1 MRYRIA
7 LCGFSEF
14 EYRAMHFSFQH
25 PGSPEET
32 GYDVVDALAEAD
44 FAVVDAD
51 SKPAVKGVVLSN
63 RVLHSVFVGAVAP
76 TGAHLHLPRPID
88 PTRIR
93 RLLDTLSLRFPL
105 PKVRLEPPAELQLPT
120 LNDVVVTA
128 PDFDPPAMPPAA
140 PPRAPAPRTL
150 PALPVLT
157 EPVFAEPVFTELV
170 RAEPARTEPVL
181 TEPVLR
187 EPVPPPPAEP
197 APPAPAAASAP
208 SDDAHIKAKAAARAR
223 ARRARLASSR
233 NAAAPAEQPRDVL
246 VLDADEASGALLCE
260 LLERFGFSA
269 HRVRSIPE
277 AEAQVAGKAFAAIFL
292 DITMGGADRGEGLA
306 LLQRIQ
312 ELPVPEG
319 RTAPAVLMVSAQLNP
334 ADRVRAALAGI
345 KSPLVKPV
353 SRGDVA
359 RALEGCGVSLPSDAR
374 RQ

>member
-88 PTRIR
+88 PSRIR

-105 PKVRLEPPAELQLPT
+105 PKVQLEPPAELQLPT
-120 LNDVVVTA
+120 LDDVVLTT
-128 PDFDPPAMPPAA
+128 PEFDPAPPPRVAK
-140 PPRAPAPRTL
+140 PRAPPPPPLSAI
-150 PALPVLT
+150 PVLT
-157 EPVFAEPVFTELV
+157 EPVF
-170 RAEPARTEPVL
+170 TEPVL
-181 TEPVLR
+181 LEPVFADAVLPEPVL
-187 EPVPPPPAEP
+187 PVPAEP
-197 APPAPAAASAP
+197 PLSKSKAAPAAAPAP
-208 SDDAHIKAKAAARAR
+208 IDEAHTKAKAAARAR
-223 ARRARLASSR
+223 ARRARLANNR
-233 NAAAPAEQPRDVL
+233 NAASPAELPRDVL
-246 VLDADEASGALLCE
+246 VLDADETSSTLLCE
-260 LLERFGFSA
+260 LLEVFGFSA
-269 HRVRSIPE
+269 RRVRTIPE
-277 AEAQVAGKAFAAIFL
+277 AAEQLTGKAFVAIFL
-292 DITMGGADRGEGLA
+292 DIAIDGADRGEGLA

-312 ELPVPEG
+312 ELPVAEG

-374 RQ
+374 RH